1 MRVLVH
7 AAALI
12 AATALAACSPAPDAP
27 TESASSAAV
36 ARLGSKTN
44 LSLVPDSDGWLVVTP
59 SGAGDGPGPNPDHVE
74 GVSGQ
79 IDLNGDGKGE
89 TVQARL
95 GGAMWSEFTVYE
107 GDTAGSPI
115 LFQGDGIDLLVSAE
129 RDVNGWP
136 VLALRNRDAAS
147 DDIGARKIE
156 EQVWTG
162 AKYEPAPPRP

>member
-1 MRVLVH
+1 VDEDAH
-7 AAALI
+7 PHPPAASITLMVSAWTDLP
-12 AATALAACSPAPDAP
+12 SAPM
-27 TESASSAAV
+27 TSS
-36 ARLGSKTN
+36 TFQF
-44 LSLVPDSDGWLVVTP
+44 TP